1 MAILLLIFPL
11 HHDLNTFFAFS
22 SWSPMASSATASRSG
37 IVQNFHNHHHHIVQ
51 STSSF
56 LPPLPF
62 STPTLPL
69 SVSQVTTPGLGAV
82 VTRVRNVSRTESEL
96 QDIDD
101 FLESDDERKDQPE
114 LSENSKKKKKKSKY
128 KKRRKAVAI
137 AEKTPESDLDASSS
151 IEDNVKEVGSEQPA
165 EPLIKLDDV
174 NPVGLGRRSR
184 QMFDQVWRRFSGL
197 GQMSAATVTSEQSLL
212 DPGIDRWPMSEFV
225 VPGAQ
230 DTTILLVG
238 ATSRIGRIVVRK
250 LTIRGYKVK
259 VSISNL
265 IHI

>member
-1 MAILLLIFPL
+1 
-11 HHDLNTFFAFS
+11 
-22 SWSPMASSATASRSG
+22 MASSAAASRSG
-37 IVQNFHNHHHHIVQ
+37 IVHNFHHHPHNIVQ

-69 SVSQVTTPGLGAV
+69 SVSHVTAPGVSAV

-101 FLESDDERKDQPE
+101 FLESDEERKDQPE
-114 LSENSKKKKKKSKY
+114 LSENIKKKKKKSKY
-128 KKRRKAVAI
+128 KKRRKSVSV
-137 AEKTPESDLDASSS
+137 AEKIPESDLDASGSVD
-151 IEDNVKEVGSEQPA
+151 DNVQEVESEQAA

-184 QMFDQVWRRFSGL
+184 QVFDQVWRRFSGL
-197 GQMSAATVTSEQSLL
+197 GQMSAATVTSEQNLL
-212 DPGIDRWPMSEFV
+212 DAGIDRWPMSEFV

-230 DTTILLVG
+230 DTTILVVG

-259 VSISNL
+259 VSVSNL
-265 IHI
+265 RHMSYLLQFEYSEMESDLILH